1 MIRARGRRR
10 RDGAKGLV
18 RRVFARIAAGQ
29 QIAARHGPAILAA
42 LAVFTIGASLGLI
55 LGPGNMGSRAP
66 DPAAASSG
74 APAKRIAV
82 PAPYWPLAPKPA
94 MAGKTPASA
103 PTQAAPLVPVSMAAV
118 APMRVAPPARPA
130 PSPGRLTP
138 VNLPPPSAMPGY
150 RNQPPWLAFAVPAPA
165 NHGRPVVAVVL
176 DDLGLD
182 RRRTARA
189 LELPGPLTLSF
200 MSYAHDLP
208 QQADEGRRRGH
219 ELMLHLPMEPEGP
232 FNYPGPNALMTGL
245 SAEENLRRLYWS
257 LDRFD
262 GFVGVNNHM
271 GSRFTASR
279 EAMTLVLAELNRR
292 GLLFLD
298 SRTGA
303 RSVGT
308 AVAHDWNVP
317 HAGRDVFLDDID
329 RPELIRQRLAEVEAV
344 AYRQGHA
351 IAIGHPREHTL
362 DALET
367 WLRGLAAKGLVLVPV
382 SAIVRAQVA
391 GG

>member
-1 MIRARGRRR
+1 
-10 RDGAKGLV
+10 L
-18 RRVFARIAAGQ
+18 
-29 QIAARHGPAILAA
+29 RHGPAVLAA
-42 LAVFTIGASLGLI
+42 LSVFTIGASLGLI
-55 LGPGNMGSRAP
+55 FGPAGFGARAP
-66 DPAAASSG
+66 DNAVAKAET
-74 APAKRIAV
+74 PAKRANV
-82 PAPYWPLAPKPA
+82 PPPYWPPA
-94 MAGKTPASA
+94 YRATSTPQPVPPLEPTTVELVPTPTLVAAAA
-103 PTQAAPLVPVSMAAV
+103 PTRAL
-118 APMRVAPPARPA
+118 PPRPA
-130 PSPGRLTP
+130 LLPRTTP
-138 VNLPPPSAMPGY
+138 VNLPPASAMPGY
-150 RNQPPWLAFAVPAPA
+150 GARPPWLAYAVPAAA
-165 NHGRPVVAVVL
+165 NHGRPVVAIVL

-182 RRRTARA
+182 RRRSQRSA
-189 LELPGPLTLSF
+189 ELPGPLTHSY
-200 MSYAHDLP
+200 MSYAPDLRE
-208 QQADEGRRRGH
+208 QSEYGRRRGH

-257 LDRFD
+257 LDRFE

-298 SRTGA
+298 SRTGG

-308 AVAHDWNVP
+308 AVARDWNVP

-329 RPELIRQRLAEVEAV
+329 RPEIIRQRLADVEAT
-344 AYRQGHA
+344 AYRHGHA

-362 DALET
+362 DALEP

-382 SAIVRAQVA
+382 SAIVRARMA
-391 GG
+391 AE